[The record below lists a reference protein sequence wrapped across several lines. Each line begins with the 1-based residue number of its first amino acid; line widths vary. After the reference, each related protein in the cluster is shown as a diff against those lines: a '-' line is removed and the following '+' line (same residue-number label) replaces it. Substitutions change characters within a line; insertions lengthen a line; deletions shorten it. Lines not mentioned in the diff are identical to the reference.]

1 MENHE
6 YDSAFDSVEEYVLYV
21 KQVIQAFMEEE
32 LSPYFR
38 ETLIDSAIEHVYI
51 PYKPIEYKRK
61 WTLSNRNMYG
71 SVVTENGDESSIYV
85 YSKSPHA
92 RIVVNGYP
100 YDHPFLFNGVP
111 RPFGDEADKVVV
123 NELNSTINSLEKYLN
138 ENYIDTK

>member
-1 MENHE
+1 MDE
-6 YDSAFDSVEEYVLYV
+6 YNSAFDSVEEYLLYV
-21 KQVIQAFMEEE
+21 EQVIQQYIEDE
-32 LSPYFR
+32 LIPYFR
-38 ETLIDSAIEHVYI
+38 EKLIDSALEHVYI
-51 PYKPIEYKRK
+51 PYTPKKYVRQ

-71 SVVTENGDESSIYV
+71 SVVKNNGDDTSVYV

-100 YDHPFLFNGVP
+100 YDYPFKFNGMP

-123 NELNSTINSLEKYLN
+123 SELGGTISSLKRYLN